1 MKVLLHVCMSR
12 YYLATHFLNEN
23 DSEVH
28 WSVYFQAK
36 NVFRTERLGNN
47 FKMISTWVCRT
58 AIHVVITLF
67 VLNSLLKYF
76 LCTYVLKHILKS
88 T

>member
-36 NVFRTERLGNN
+36 NVFVQKG
-47 FKMISTWVCRT
+47 W
-58 AIHVVITLF
+58 VITL
-67 VLNSLLKYF
+67 K
-76 LCTYVLKHILKS
+76 
-88 T
+88 